1 MSKTSKAK
9 KTATK
14 KTTKKPKKETKK
26 KATKPKKT
34 LAKKPTP
41 AKKPKKARSKKPK
54 KVPAKKPKT
63 TRAKKTPKTT
73 KTSVEVIEKH
83 MEKRLAKMR
92 NERRLPPKVLNE
104 LSTKIKEHALTKKE
118 FDEICDNVIASYEMS
133 LVEPGE
139 AVGTVAAQSIG
150 EPGTQMTLRTFHYA
164 GVAELSVTQGLPRL
178 IEIVDARNNPS
189 TPTMKIHLAQEIAGD
204 RNEAK
209 RIARDIEMVLVE
221 SVASNVSIDLLR
233 QAIDIRLDP
242 ELMED
247 KGLTVESVAEAI
259 QAKIKA
265 KGEVETGNN
274 VIFVYPAND
283 TLADLQRLS
292 EKIREVRV
300 KGINDVTHVVIRKES
315 GGYVLHTEGSN
326 LQDALEIEGIDSHK
340 VYTNNL
346 REIYQVLGIE
356 ATRNAIIKEAMSV
369 LNEQGMDVD
378 VRHIILVAD
387 MMTADGAIRQIG
399 RHGISGSKNSALA
412 RAAFEVTIKHL
423 LGAGIAGTKDPLRG
437 ITENVIL
444 GQLIPLGTGSIDLLM
459 TPSRSSKR
467 KK

>member
-1 MSKTSKAK
+1 MSKSTKSKKPTTKSTTSTKPKAKPKATGKIIEKTLSTKKPSAK
-9 KTATK
+9 KTTTATAIV
-14 KTTKKPKKETKK
+14 TTS
-26 KATKPKKT
+26 A
-34 LAKKPTP
+34 
-41 AKKPKKARSKKPK
+41 
-54 KVPAKKPKT
+54 
-63 TRAKKTPKTT
+63 
-73 KTSVEVIEKH
+73 IDKH
-83 MEKRLAKMR
+83 MEKRFEKMR
-92 NERRLPPKVLNE
+92 EERRLPPKVMDE
-104 LSTKIKEHALTKKE
+104 LVTKVSNLGITKKE
-118 FDEICDNVIASYEMS
+118 FDDICDNVIDSYERS

-189 TPTMKIHLAQEIAGD
+189 TPTMKIYLDSEIASD
-204 RNEAK
+204 RNDAR

-242 ELMED
+242 ELMDD
-247 KGLTVESVAEAI
+247 KGLTVDIVSEAI
-259 QAKIKA
+259 QEKIKG
-265 KGEVETGNN
+265 KGEVETGEN

-283 TLADLQRLS
+283 TLAELQRLS

-315 GGYVLHTEGSN
+315 EGYVLYTEGSN
-326 LQDALEIEGIDSHK
+326 LQAALEIEGVNPHK
-340 VYTNNL
+340 IYTNNL

-387 MMTADGAIRQIG
+387 MMTADGNIRQIG

-437 ITENVIL
+437 ITENVII

-459 TPSRSSKR
+459 NPHVPAP
-467 KK
+467 KKKVVKK

>member
-1 MSKTSKAK
+1 MSKSTI
-9 KTATK
+9 TA
-14 KTTKKPKKETKK
+14 
-26 KATKPKKT
+26 
-34 LAKKPTP
+34 
-41 AKKPKKARSKKPK
+41 
-54 KVPAKKPKT
+54 
-63 TRAKKTPKTT
+63 
-73 KTSVEVIEKH
+73 H
-83 MEKRLAKMR
+83 MEKRFSKLR
-92 NERRLPPKVLNE
+92 DEHRLPPKVLNE
-104 LSTKIKEHALTKKE
+104 LEEKVMDIGLTKKE
-118 FDEICDNVIASYEMS
+118 FDEICDNVIDSYERA

-178 IEIVDARNNPS
+178 IEIVDARKNPS
-189 TPTMKIHLAQEIAGD
+189 TPTMKIHLVDDIAED
-204 RNEAK
+204 RNAAK
-209 RIARDIEMVLVE
+209 RIARNIEMILVE
-221 SVASNVSIDLLR
+221 SVASNISIDLLR
-233 QAIDIRLDP
+233 QAIDIRFDA

-247 KGLTVESVAEAI
+247 KALTVEIIAEAI
-259 QAKIKA
+259 KAKIKA
-265 KGEVETGNN
+265 KGEVEIGENT
-274 VIFVYPAND
+274 IFVYPASE

-300 KGINDVTHVVIRKES
+300 KGIDDVTHVVIRKES
-315 GGYVLHTEGSN
+315 NRYVLYTEGSN
-326 LQDALEIEGIDSHK
+326 LQDALEIADVNPHK
-340 VYTNNL
+340 IYTNNL
-346 REIYQVLGIE
+346 KEIYQVLGIE
-356 ATRNAIIKEAMSV
+356 ATRNAIIQEAMSV

-459 TPSRSSKR
+459 NPQGSPR

>member
-1 MSKTSKAK
+1 MSKTTKE
-9 KTATK
+9 K
-14 KTTKKPKKETKK
+14 KTTVGDKKKPAVKSTDKKPRSS
-26 KATKPKKT
+26 KPK
-34 LAKKPTP
+34 A
-41 AKKPKKARSKKPK
+41 SKSPSSV
-54 KVPAKKPKT
+54 KVTAAADT
-63 TRAKKTPKTT
+63 TEIASSIDKN
-73 KTSVEVIEKH
+73 
-83 MEKRLAKMR
+83 MEKRFTKMR
-92 NERRLPPKVLNE
+92 DERRLPPKVMDE
-104 LSTKIKEHALTKKE
+104 LVSKVSTLGLTKKE
-118 FDEICDNVIASYEMS
+118 FDEICDNVIESYERS

-189 TPTMKIHLAQEIAGD
+189 TPTMKIYLDNKLATD
-204 RNEAK
+204 RNDAK

-247 KGLTVESVAEAI
+247 KALTVEIVSDAI
-259 QAKIKA
+259 QEKLKG
-265 KGEVETGNN
+265 KGEVEPGDN

-283 TLADLQRLS
+283 TLAELQRLS
-292 EKIREVRV
+292 EKIRDVRV

-315 GGYVLHTEGSN
+315 DGYVLYTEGSN
-326 LQDALEIEGIDSHK
+326 LQDALEVEGVNPHK
-340 VYTNNL
+340 IYTNNL
-346 REIYQVLGIE
+346 REIYQILGIE
-356 ATRNAIIKEAMSV
+356 ATRNAIIKEAMNV

-387 MMTADGAIRQIG
+387 MMTADGTISQIG

-444 GQLIPLGTGSIDLLM
+444 GQLIPLGTGAIDLLM
-459 TPSRSSKR
+459 NPQTPASGKL
-467 KK
+467 KKK

>member
-1 MSKTSKAK
+1 MSKTTKSKKTTTKAK
-9 KTATK
+9 KSTGTKTPNAKPKATK
-14 KTTKKPKKETKK
+14 KAKDTETKADPPQ
-26 KATKPKKT
+26 AT
-34 LAKKPTP
+34 PTT
-41 AKKPKKARSKKPK
+41 ATTTIDV
-54 KVPAKKPKT
+54 VPSIDKN
-63 TRAKKTPKTT
+63 
-73 KTSVEVIEKH
+73 
-83 MEKRLAKMR
+83 MEKRFAKMR
-92 NERRLPPKVLNE
+92 EERRLPPKVMDELVTKMSRLNV
-104 LSTKIKEHALTKKE
+104 TKKE
-118 FDEICDNVIASYEMS
+118 FDEICDNVIESYERS

-189 TPTMKIHLAQEIAGD
+189 TPTMKIYLDNKIASD
-204 RNEAK
+204 RNDAK

-221 SVASNVSIDLLR
+221 SVASNISIDLLR

-247 KGLTVESVAEAI
+247 KGLSVESVAEAI
-259 QAKIKA
+259 QEKLKG
-265 KGEVETGNN
+265 KGEVEPGDN

-283 TLADLQRLS
+283 TLAELQRLS
-292 EKIREVRV
+292 EKIRDFRV

-315 GGYVLHTEGSN
+315 DGYVLYTEGSN
-326 LQDALEIEGIDSHK
+326 LQDALEIDGVNPHK
-340 VYTNNL
+340 IYTNNL

-356 ATRNAIIKEAMSV
+356 ATRNAIIKEAMNV
-369 LNEQGMDVD
+369 LREQGMDVD
-378 VRHIILVAD
+378 IRHIVLVAD
-387 MMTADGAIRQIG
+387 MMTTDGSISQIG

-459 TPSRSSKR
+459 NPQAPASAKT

>member
-1 MSKTSKAK
+1 MSKSKKSTSKK
-9 KTATK
+9 KSTK
-14 KTTKKPKKETKK
+14 KTTTSKASKKTTTKQTRKTKTKK
-26 KATKPKKT
+26 TKD
-34 LAKKPTP
+34 
-41 AKKPKKARSKKPK
+41 S
-54 KVPAKKPKT
+54 
-63 TRAKKTPKTT
+63 
-73 KTSVEVIEKH
+73 IEDY
-83 MEKRLAKMR
+83 MQKRFEKMR
-92 NERRLPPKVLNE
+92 DERRLPASVMDELEAKTLKLNV
-104 LSTKIKEHALTKKE
+104 TKKE
-118 FDEICDNVIASYEMS
+118 FDEICDNIIESYERS

-189 TPTMKIHLAQEIAGD
+189 TPTMRIHLADEIAGD
-204 RNEAK
+204 RNAA
-209 RIARDIEMVLVE
+209 RDIARNIEMVLVE

-233 QAIDIRLDP
+233 QAIDIRLDS

-247 KGLTVESVAEAI
+247 KALTVEAVARAI
-259 QAKIKA
+259 DEKIKG
-265 KGEVETGNN
+265 KGEVEEGENN
-274 VIFVYPAND
+274 IIVYPAND
-283 TLADLQRLS
+283 TLAELQRLS

-300 KGINDVTHVVIRKES
+300 KGISDVTHVVIRKEGDS
-315 GGYVLHTEGSN
+315 YVLYTEGSN
-326 LQDALEIEGIDSHK
+326 LQDGLEVEGLNPHRI
-340 VYTNNL
+340 YTNNL
-346 REIYQVLGIE
+346 REIHQVLGIE

-387 MMTADGAIRQIG
+387 MMTGDGSIRQIG

-423 LGAGIAGTKDPLRG
+423 LGAGIAGTRDPLKG

-459 TPSRSSKR
+459 NPQASVSKKR

>member
-1 MSKTSKAK
+1 MSKSTKKKTSKKTAKTSKAK
-9 KTATK
+9 TTSKKPAAKEPATK
-14 KTTKKPKKETKK
+14 KR
-26 KATKPKKT
+26 A
-34 LAKKPTP
+34 AKKP
-41 AKKPKKARSKKPK
+41 AE
-54 KVPAKKPKT
+54 
-63 TRAKKTPKTT
+63 KKTSSDT
-73 KTSVEVIEKH
+73 IEKH
-83 MEKRLAKMR
+83 MEKRFAKIR
-92 NERRLPPKVLNE
+92 DERRLPPKVLLE
-104 LSTKIKEHALTKKE
+104 LEAKIREHDVSKKE

-189 TPTMKIHLAQEIAGD
+189 TPTMKIHLSQDIAAD
-204 RNEAK
+204 RNEARK
-209 RIARDIEMVLVE
+209 IARDIEMVIVE

-247 KGLTVESVAEAI
+247 KALTVKDVAEAI
-259 QAKIKA
+259 QTKIKT
-265 KGEVETGNN
+265 KGEVEEGDN

-300 KGINDVTHVVIRKES
+300 KGINDVTHVVIRKEPS
-315 GGYVLHTEGSN
+315 GYVLYTEGSN
-326 LQDALEIEGIDSHK
+326 LEDALEIEGIDPNK

-346 REIYQVLGIE
+346 KEINQVLGIE
-356 ATRNAIIKEAMSV
+356 ATRNAIIQEAMSV

-387 MMTADGAIRQIG
+387 MMTADGTIRQIG

-412 RAAFEVTIKHL
+412 RASFEVTIKHL

-444 GQLIPLGTGSIDLLM
+444 GQLIPLGTGAIDLLM
-459 TPSRSSKR
+459 SPQPVKG
-467 KK
+467 KKK

>member
-1 MSKTSKAK
+1 MSKTTKSTKTTAKAK
-9 KTATK
+9 KSTG
-14 KTTKKPKKETKK
+14 
-26 KATKPKKT
+26 
-34 LAKKPTP
+34 
-41 AKKPKKARSKKPK
+41 
-54 KVPAKKPKT
+54 
-63 TRAKKTPKTT
+63 T
-73 KTSVEVIEKH
+73 KTSSVKPKATRKAKGTKEKADTPKATPTITAETIDVVPSIDKN
-83 MEKRLAKMR
+83 MEKRFAKMR
-92 NERRLPPKVLNE
+92 EERRLPPKVMDE
-104 LSTKIKEHALTKKE
+104 LVTKISRLNVTKKE
-118 FDEICDNVIASYEMS
+118 FDEICDNVIESYERS

-189 TPTMKIHLAQEIAGD
+189 TPTMKIHLDNKIASD
-204 RNEAK
+204 RNDAK

-221 SVASNVSIDLLR
+221 SVASNISIDLLR

-247 KGLTVESVAEAI
+247 KGLSVESVAEAI
-259 QAKIKA
+259 QEKLKG
-265 KGEVETGNN
+265 KGEVEPGDN

-283 TLADLQRLS
+283 TLAELQRLS
-292 EKIREVRV
+292 EKIRDFRV
-300 KGINDVTHVVIRKES
+300 KGINDVTHVVIRKEPD
-315 GGYVLHTEGSN
+315 GYVLYTEGSN
-326 LQDALEIEGIDSHK
+326 LQDALEIDGVNPHK
-340 VYTNNL
+340 IYTNNL

-356 ATRNAIIKEAMSV
+356 ATRNAIIKEAMNV
-369 LNEQGMDVD
+369 LREQGMDVD
-378 VRHIILVAD
+378 IRHIVLVAD
-387 MMTADGAIRQIG
+387 MMTTDGSISQIG

-459 TPSRSSKR
+459 NPQAPASGKT

>member
-1 MSKTSKAK
+1 MSKKPTKKSTATKKKAAPKKTTTKKTTAKKPPAK

-14 KTTKKPKKETKK
+14 KPATKKP
-26 KATKPKKT
+26 AA
-34 LAKKPTP
+34 AKKP
-41 AKKPKKARSKKPK
+41 
-54 KVPAKKPKT
+54 V
-63 TRAKKTPKTT
+63 T
-73 KTSVEVIEKH
+73 KEVGGAIAKH
-83 MEKRLAKMR
+83 MEKRFLNIR
-92 NERRLPPKVLNE
+92 DERRLPPSVLEELQTKVSSLD
-104 LSTKIKEHALTKKE
+104 ITKKE
-118 FDEICDNVIASYEMS
+118 FDTICDNVIDSYERS

-189 TPTMKIHLAQEIAGD
+189 TPTMKIHMIGEQAGD

-209 RIARDIEMVLVE
+209 AIARNIEMVLVE

-233 QAIDIRLDP
+233 QAIDIRFDP

-247 KGLTVESVAEAI
+247 KGLTVGAVAEAI
-259 QAKIKA
+259 QEKIKA
-265 KGEVETGNN
+265 KGEVEPGENT
-274 VIFVYPAND
+274 IFVYPANES
-283 TLADLQRLS
+283 LAELQKLS

-315 GGYVLHTEGSN
+315 DGYVLYTEGSN
-326 LQDALEIEGIDSHK
+326 LEDALEIAGVNPHK
-340 VYTNNL
+340 IYTNNL
-346 REIYQVLGIE
+346 REIFQVLGIE
-356 ATRNAIIKEAMSV
+356 ATRNAIIQEAMSV

-387 MMTADGAIRQIG
+387 MMTADGTIRQIG

-423 LGAGIAGTKDPLRG
+423 LGAGIAGTRDPLRG

-444 GQLIPLGTGSIDLLM
+444 GQLIPLGTGAIDLLM
-459 TPSRSSKR
+459 NPQAPAVTKR
-467 KK
+467 KKKK

>member
-1 MSKTSKAK
+1 LVKEEWINGGLEMSKDTAK
-9 KTATK
+9 KGKTSTK
-14 KTTKKPKKETKK
+14 KTTSKKASTKQETKAKQAKPKSTTIVTKK
-26 KATKPKKT
+26 
-34 LAKKPTP
+34 
-41 AKKPKKARSKKPK
+41 S
-54 KVPAKKPKT
+54 
-63 TRAKKTPKTT
+63 TT
-73 KTSVEVIEKH
+73 KDATTTIAKH
-83 MEKRLAKMR
+83 MEKRFETIR
-92 NERRLPPKVLNE
+92 EERRLPPSVLEE
-104 LSTKIKEHALTKKE
+104 LQAKTSNLDITKKE
-118 FDEICDNVIASYEMS
+118 FDAICDNVIESYERS

-189 TPTMKIHLAQEIAGD
+189 TPTMKIHLREDLSGD
-204 RNEAK
+204 RNVA
-209 RIARDIEMVLVE
+209 RSIARNIEMVLVE

-233 QAIDIRLDP
+233 QAIDIRFDP

-247 KGLTVESVAEAI
+247 KDLTVAAVAEAI
-259 QAKIKA
+259 QEKIKG
-265 KGEVETGNN
+265 KGEVEPGDNT
-274 VIFVYPAND
+274 IFVYPANES
-283 TLADLQRLS
+283 LAELQKLS

-315 GGYVLHTEGSN
+315 DGYVLYTEGSN
-326 LQDALEIEGIDSHK
+326 LEDALEVEGVNPHRI
-340 VYTNNL
+340 YTNNL
-346 REIYQVLGIE
+346 REIFQVLGIE
-356 ATRNAIIKEAMSV
+356 ATRNAIIQEAMNV

-387 MMTADGAIRQIG
+387 MMTADGTIRQIG

-423 LGAGIAGTKDPLRG
+423 LGAGIAGTRDPLRG

-444 GQLIPLGTGSIDLLM
+444 GQLIPLGTGAIDLLM
-459 TPSRSSKR
+459 NPQFPTA
-467 KK
+467 KKKTKK

>member
-1 MSKTSKAK
+1 MSKKSTTKKSTKTTKSKAASDKTKSKKTRTTSK
-9 KTATK
+9 KTTKAATK
-14 KTTKKPKKETKK
+14 KTASKDSIESYMDKRFET
-26 KATKPKKT
+26 
-34 LAKKPTP
+34 
-41 AKKPKKARSKKPK
+41 
-54 KVPAKKPKT
+54 
-63 TRAKKTPKTT
+63 
-73 KTSVEVIEKH
+73 
-83 MEKRLAKMR
+83 MR
-92 NERRLPPKVLNE
+92 NERRLPASVMNE
-104 LSTKIKEHALTKKE
+104 LEEKIRKFGVTKKE
-118 FDEICDNVIASYEMS
+118 FDDICDNVIESYERS

-189 TPTMKIHLAQEIAGD
+189 TPTMKIHLADEVAAD
-204 RNEAK
+204 RNKA
-209 RIARDIEMVLVE
+209 RDIARNIEMVLVE

-242 ELMED
+242 ELMDD
-247 KGLTVESVAEAI
+247 KALTVESVARAI
-259 QAKIKA
+259 EEKIKG
-265 KGEVETGNN
+265 KGEVEEGDNS
-274 VIFVYPAND
+274 IIVYPAND
-283 TLADLQRLS
+283 TLAELQRLS

-300 KGINDVTHVVIRKES
+300 KGISDVTHVVIRKEGDS
-315 GGYVLHTEGSN
+315 YVLYTEGSN
-326 LQDALEIEGIDSHK
+326 LQDGLEVGGLNPHRI
-340 VYTNNL
+340 YTNNL

-356 ATRNAIIKEAMSV
+356 ATRNAIIKEAMNV

-423 LGAGIAGTKDPLRG
+423 LGAGIAGTRDPLKG

-459 TPSRSSKR
+459 NPQARSSKKR

>member
-1 MSKTSKAK
+1 MSKKPTK
-9 KTATK
+9 KSTATK
-14 KTTKKPKKETKK
+14 KMTTTKK
-26 KATKPKKT
+26 AAPKKT
-34 LAKKPTP
+34 TPKKTTTKKTAAKKST
-41 AKKPKKARSKKPK
+41 AA
-54 KVPAKKPKT
+54 KPKT
-63 TRAKKTPKTT
+63 TTAKKPVVK
-73 KTSVEVIEKH
+73 EVSSAIVKH
-83 MEKRLAKMR
+83 MEKRFENIR
-92 NERRLPPKVLNE
+92 NERRLPPSVLEE
-104 LSTKIKEHALTKKE
+104 LQTKLSNLDITKKE
-118 FDEICDNVIASYEMS
+118 FDTICDNVIDSYERS

-189 TPTMKIHLAQEIAGD
+189 TPTMKIHMIDELAGD

-209 RIARDIEMVLVE
+209 AIARNIEMVLVE

-233 QAIDIRLDP
+233 QAIDIRFDP

-247 KGLTVESVAEAI
+247 KGLTVEAVAEAI
-259 QAKIKA
+259 QEKIKA
-265 KGEVETGNN
+265 KGEVEPGENT
-274 VIFVYPAND
+274 IFVYPANES
-283 TLADLQRLS
+283 LAELQKLS

-315 GGYVLHTEGSN
+315 DRYVMYTEGSN
-326 LQDALEIEGIDSHK
+326 LQDALEIAGVNPHK
-340 VYTNNL
+340 IYTNNL
-346 REIYQVLGIE
+346 REIFQVLGVE
-356 ATRNAIIKEAMSV
+356 ATRNAIIQEAMSV

-387 MMTADGAIRQIG
+387 MMTADGTIRQIG
-399 RHGISGSKNSALA
+399 RHGISGTKNSALA

-423 LGAGIAGTKDPLRG
+423 LGAGIAGTRDPLRG

-444 GQLIPLGTGSIDLLM
+444 GQLIPLGTGAIDLLM
-459 TPSRSSKR
+459 NPQATAIT
-467 KK
+467 KKKKK

>member
-1 MSKTSKAK
+1 
-9 KTATK
+9 
-14 KTTKKPKKETKK
+14 
-26 KATKPKKT
+26 
-34 LAKKPTP
+34 
-41 AKKPKKARSKKPK
+41 
-54 KVPAKKPKT
+54 
-63 TRAKKTPKTT
+63 
-73 KTSVEVIEKH
+73 
-83 MEKRLAKMR
+83 
-92 NERRLPPKVLNE
+92 
-104 LSTKIKEHALTKKE
+104 
-118 FDEICDNVIASYEMS
+118 
-133 LVEPGE
+133 
-139 AVGTVAAQSIG
+139 
-150 EPGTQMTLRTFHYA
+150 MTL
-164 GVAELSVTQGLPRL
+164 E
-178 IEIVDARNNPS
+178 
-189 TPTMKIHLAQEIAGD
+189 
-204 RNEAK
+204 
-209 RIARDIEMVLVE
+209 E

-247 KGLTVESVAEAI
+247 KGLTVEAVALAI
-259 QAKIKA
+259 EEKIKG
-265 KGEVETGNN
+265 KGEVEPGEN

-283 TLADLQRLS
+283 TLAELQRLS

-300 KGINDVTHVVIRKES
+300 KGINDVTHVVIRKEAD
-315 GGYVLHTEGSN
+315 GYILYTEGSN
-326 LQDALEIEGIDSHK
+326 LQDALEVEGVNPHRI
-340 VYTNNL
+340 YTNNL

-387 MMTADGAIRQIG
+387 MMTADGNIRQIG

-459 TPSRSSKR
+459 NPHVPIIQT
-467 KK
+467 KKKK

>member
-1 MSKTSKAK
+1 MSKST
-9 KTATK
+9 
-14 KTTKKPKKETKK
+14 
-26 KATKPKKT
+26 
-34 LAKKPTP
+34 
-41 AKKPKKARSKKPK
+41 
-54 KVPAKKPKT
+54 
-63 TRAKKTPKTT
+63 
-73 KTSVEVIEKH
+73 VIAH
-83 MEKRLAKMR
+83 MEKRFSKLR
-92 NERRLPPKVLNE
+92 DEHRLPPKVLNE
-104 LSTKIKEHALTKKE
+104 LEEKVTDIGLTKKE
-118 FDEICDNVIASYEMS
+118 FDEICDNVIDSYERA

-178 IEIVDARNNPS
+178 IEIVDARKNPS
-189 TPTMKIHLAQEIAGD
+189 TPTMKIHLADNIAED
-204 RNEAK
+204 RNAAK
-209 RIARDIEMVLVE
+209 RIARDIEMILVE
-221 SVASNVSIDLLR
+221 SVASNISIDLLR
-233 QAIDIRLDP
+233 QAIDIRFDP

-247 KGLTVESVAEAI
+247 KALTVEIIAEAI
-259 QAKIKA
+259 KAKIKA
-265 KGEVETGNN
+265 KGEVESGDNT
-274 VIFVYPAND
+274 IFVYPTGE

-300 KGINDVTHVVIRKES
+300 KGIDDVTHVVIRKES
-315 GGYVLHTEGSN
+315 DRYVLYTEGSN
-326 LQDALEIEGIDSHK
+326 LQDALEIADVNPHK
-340 VYTNNL
+340 IYTNNL
-346 REIYQVLGIE
+346 KEIYQVLGIE
-356 ATRNAIIKEAMSV
+356 ATRNAIIQEAMSV

-423 LGAGIAGTKDPLRG
+423 LGAGIAGTKDPLKG

-459 TPSRSSKR
+459 NPQGSLSK
-467 KK
+467 K

>member
-1 MSKTSKAK
+1 MSKSTV
-9 KTATK
+9 TA
-14 KTTKKPKKETKK
+14 
-26 KATKPKKT
+26 
-34 LAKKPTP
+34 
-41 AKKPKKARSKKPK
+41 
-54 KVPAKKPKT
+54 
-63 TRAKKTPKTT
+63 
-73 KTSVEVIEKH
+73 H
-83 MEKRLAKMR
+83 MEKRFSKLR
-92 NERRLPPKVLNE
+92 DEHRLPPKVLDE
-104 LSTKIKEHALTKKE
+104 LEEKVMDIGLTKKE
-118 FDEICDNVIASYEMS
+118 FDEICDNVIDSYERA

-178 IEIVDARNNPS
+178 IEIVDARKNPS
-189 TPTMKIHLAQEIAGD
+189 TPTMKIHLVDAIAED
-204 RNEAK
+204 RNAAK
-209 RIARDIEMVLVE
+209 RIARNIEMILVE
-221 SVASNVSIDLLR
+221 SVASNISIDLLR
-233 QAIDIRLDP
+233 QAIDIRFDA

-247 KGLTVESVAEAI
+247 KALTVEIIAEAI
-259 QAKIKA
+259 KAKIKA
-265 KGEVETGNN
+265 KGEVEIGENT
-274 VIFVYPAND
+274 IFVYPASE

-300 KGINDVTHVVIRKES
+300 KGIDDVTHVVIRKES
-315 GGYVLHTEGSN
+315 NRYVLYTEGSN
-326 LQDALEIEGIDSHK
+326 LQDALEIADVNPHK
-340 VYTNNL
+340 IYTNNL
-346 REIYQVLGIE
+346 KEIYQVLGIE
-356 ATRNAIIKEAMSV
+356 ATRNAIIQEAMSV

-459 TPSRSSKR
+459 NPQGSPS

>member
-1 MSKTSKAK
+1 
-9 KTATK
+9 
-14 KTTKKPKKETKK
+14 
-26 KATKPKKT
+26 
-34 LAKKPTP
+34 
-41 AKKPKKARSKKPK
+41 
-54 KVPAKKPKT
+54 
-63 TRAKKTPKTT
+63 
-73 KTSVEVIEKH
+73 
-83 MEKRLAKMR
+83 MEKRLAEMKE
-92 NERRLPPKVLNE
+92 ERRLPPKVMSE
-104 LSTKIKEHALTKKE
+104 LETKLKNLTFSKKE
-118 FDEICDNVIASYEMS
+118 FDEICDTVIESYERA

-189 TPTMKIHLAQEIAGD
+189 TPTMRIELAADMAND
-204 RNEAK
+204 RNQA
-209 RIARDIEMVLVE
+209 RQIARNIEMVLVE

-242 ELMED
+242 ELMDD
-247 KGLTVESVAEAI
+247 KGLTTDEVAHSI
-259 QAKIKA
+259 QDKIKA
-265 KGEVETGNN
+265 KGEVEASEN
-274 VIFVYPAND
+274 VIFVYPANE
-283 TLADLQRLS
+283 TLAELQRLS
-292 EKIREVRV
+292 EKIRDVRV
-300 KGINDVTHVVIRKES
+300 KGINSITHVVIRKEAE
-315 GGYVLHTEGSN
+315 GYVLYTEGSN
-326 LQDALEIEGIDSHK
+326 LQDALEVEGINPDK

-346 REIYQVLGIE
+346 REIFEVLGIE
-356 ATRNAIIKEAMSV
+356 ATRNAIIREAMNV

-387 MMTADGAIRQIG
+387 MMTADGSIRQIG

-459 TPSRSSKR
+459 NPQGMSAKR
-467 KK
+467 R

>member
-1 MSKTSKAK
+1 MS
-9 KTATK
+9 K
-14 KTTKKPKKETKK
+14 KTTKKSTATKK
-26 KATKPKKT
+26 KAAKKKPVAKKT
-34 LAKKPTP
+34 TTKKAPAKKATAAAKKPTTKKP
-41 AKKPKKARSKKPK
+41 AAKKAATKKPAAK
-54 KVPAKKPKT
+54 EPAVS
-63 TRAKKTPKTT
+63 AAI
-73 KTSVEVIEKH
+73 VKH
-83 MEKRLAKMR
+83 MEKRFDKMR
-92 NERRLPPKVLNE
+92 EERRLPPSVMEELVTKVTSLE
-104 LSTKIKEHALTKKE
+104 ITKKE
-118 FDEICDNVIASYEMS
+118 FDSICDNVIESYERS

-189 TPTMKIHLAQEIAGD
+189 TPTMKIHLVEEFAQE
-204 RNEAK
+204 RNVAK
-209 RIARDIEMVLVE
+209 DIARNIEMVLVE

-233 QAIDIRLDP
+233 QAIDIRFDP

-247 KGLTVESVAEAI
+247 KGLKVEDIAEAI

-265 KGEVETGNN
+265 KGEVEAADNT
-274 VIFVYPAND
+274 IFVYPANE

-300 KGINDVTHVVIRKES
+300 KGINNVTHVVIRKES
-315 GGYVLHTEGSN
+315 DGYVLYTEGSN
-326 LQDALEIEGIDSHK
+326 LEDALEIEGVNPHK
-340 VYTNNL
+340 IYTNNL
-346 REIYQVLGIE
+346 REIFQVLGIE
-356 ATRNAIIKEAMSV
+356 ATRNAIIQEAMNV

-387 MMTADGAIRQIG
+387 MMTADGTIRQIG

-423 LGAGIAGTKDPLRG
+423 LGAGIAGTRDPLRG

-444 GQLIPLGTGSIDLLM
+444 GQLIPLGTGAIDLLM
-459 TPSRSSKR
+459 NPQFTSTKKR
-467 KK
+467 KTKKKK

>member
-1 MSKTSKAK
+1 MSKTTKEK
-9 KTATK
+9 KTAAEDK
-14 KTTKKPKKETKK
+14 KSKAAKSTEKKPRAT
-26 KATKPKKT
+26 KATKATK
-34 LAKKPTP
+34 AKAKESTP
-41 AKKPKKARSKKPK
+41 S
-54 KVPAKKPKT
+54 
-63 TRAKKTPKTT
+63 T
-73 KTSVEVIEKH
+73 KTAVTTSTAEVASSIDKN
-83 MEKRLAKMR
+83 MEKRFIKMR
-92 NERRLPPKVLNE
+92 EERRLPPKVMDE
-104 LSTKIKEHALTKKE
+104 LVSKISTLDITKKE
-118 FDEICDNVIASYEMS
+118 FDEICDNVIESYERS

-189 TPTMKIHLAQEIAGD
+189 TPTMKIYLDNKIASD
-204 RNEAK
+204 RNDAK

-247 KGLTVESVAEAI
+247 KGLTVEIVSNAI
-259 QAKIKA
+259 QEKLKG
-265 KGEVETGNN
+265 KGEVEPGDN

-283 TLADLQRLS
+283 TLAELQRLS
-292 EKIREVRV
+292 EKIRDVRV

-315 GGYVLHTEGSN
+315 DGYVLYTEGSN
-326 LQDALEIEGIDSHK
+326 LQDALEVNGVNPHK
-340 VYTNNL
+340 IYTNNL

-356 ATRNAIIKEAMSV
+356 ATRNAIIKEAMNV

-387 MMTADGAIRQIG
+387 MMTADGNISQIG

-444 GQLIPLGTGSIDLLM
+444 GQLIPLGTGAIDLLM
-459 TPSRSSKR
+459 NPQAPASSKS
-467 KK
+467 KKKK

>member
-1 MSKTSKAK
+1 MSKSTK
-9 KTATK
+9 TK
-14 KTTKKPKKETKK
+14 KTTTKSKKAESKETK
-26 KATKPKKT
+26 TKKT
-34 LAKKPTP
+34 
-41 AKKPKKARSKKPK
+41 
-54 KVPAKKPKT
+54 
-63 TRAKKTPKTT
+63 TT
-73 KTSVEVIEKH
+73 KTSVKTTSAKATSSPIDKY
-83 MEKRLAKMR
+83 MEKRFEKMR
-92 NERRLPPKVLNE
+92 EERRLPPRVMDELVTKVSSLD
-104 LSTKIKEHALTKKE
+104 ITKKE
-118 FDEICDNVIASYEMS
+118 FDDICDNVVDSYERS

-189 TPTMKIHLAQEIAGD
+189 TPTMKIYLDNEIASD
-204 RNEAK
+204 RNDAR

-247 KGLTVESVAEAI
+247 KGLTVDTVATAI
-259 QAKIKA
+259 DEKIKG
-265 KGEVETGNN
+265 KGEVEPGDN

-283 TLADLQRLS
+283 TLAELQRLS

-300 KGINDVTHVVIRKES
+300 KGINDVTHVVIRKEPD
-315 GGYVLHTEGSN
+315 GYVLYTEGSN
-326 LQDALEIEGIDSHK
+326 LQDALEIEGVNPHK
-340 VYTNNL
+340 IYTNNL

-356 ATRNAIIKEAMSV
+356 ATRNAIIQEAMSV

-387 MMTADGAIRQIG
+387 MMTADGNIRQIG

-459 TPSRSSKR
+459 NPNTPTPKT
-467 KK
+467 KKKKTS

>member
-1 MSKTSKAK
+1 
-9 KTATK
+9 
-14 KTTKKPKKETKK
+14 
-26 KATKPKKT
+26 
-34 LAKKPTP
+34 
-41 AKKPKKARSKKPK
+41 
-54 KVPAKKPKT
+54 
-63 TRAKKTPKTT
+63 
-73 KTSVEVIEKH
+73 
-83 MEKRLAKMR
+83 MR
-92 NERRLPPKVLNE
+92 EERRLPPRVMEELVTKVTNLG
-104 LSTKIKEHALTKKE
+104 ITKKQ
-118 FDEICDNVIASYEMS
+118 FDDICDNVIDSYERS

-189 TPTMKIHLAQEIAGD
+189 TPTMKIYLDTDIASN
-204 RNEAK
+204 RNDAR

-247 KGLTVESVAEAI
+247 KGLTVETVAAAI
-259 QAKIKA
+259 DEKIKG
-265 KGEVETGNN
+265 KGEVEPGEN

-283 TLADLQRLS
+283 TLAELQRLS

-315 GGYVLHTEGSN
+315 DGYILYTEGSN
-326 LQDALEIEGIDSHK
+326 LQDALEIEGVNPHK
-340 VYTNNL
+340 IYTNNL

-356 ATRNAIIKEAMSV
+356 ATRNAIIQEAMNV

-387 MMTADGAIRQIG
+387 MMTADGNIRQIG

-444 GQLIPLGTGSIDLLM
+444 GQLIPLGTGSVSLLQDHGRGLLQ
-459 TPSRSSKR
+459 TKKR
-467 KK
+467 KKAA

>member
-1 MSKTSKAK
+1 MSKSTV
-9 KTATK
+9 TA
-14 KTTKKPKKETKK
+14 
-26 KATKPKKT
+26 
-34 LAKKPTP
+34 
-41 AKKPKKARSKKPK
+41 
-54 KVPAKKPKT
+54 
-63 TRAKKTPKTT
+63 
-73 KTSVEVIEKH
+73 H
-83 MEKRLAKMR
+83 MEKRFSKLR
-92 NERRLPPKVLNE
+92 DEHRLPPKVLDE
-104 LSTKIKEHALTKKE
+104 LEEKVMNIGLTKKE
-118 FDEICDNVIASYEMS
+118 FDEICDNVVDSYERS

-178 IEIVDARNNPS
+178 IEIVDARKNPS
-189 TPTMKIHLAQEIAGD
+189 TPTMKIHLVDAIAED
-204 RNEAK
+204 RNAAK
-209 RIARDIEMVLVE
+209 RIARNIEMILVE
-221 SVASNVSIDLLR
+221 SVASNISIDLLR
-233 QAIDIRLDP
+233 QAIDIRFDA

-247 KGLTVESVAEAI
+247 KALTVEIIAEAI
-259 QAKIKA
+259 KAKIKA
-265 KGEVETGNN
+265 KGEVEIGENT
-274 VIFVYPAND
+274 IFVYPASE

-300 KGINDVTHVVIRKES
+300 KGIDDITHVVIRKES
-315 GGYVLHTEGSN
+315 NRYVLYTEGSN
-326 LQDALEIEGIDSHK
+326 LQDALEIADVNPHK
-340 VYTNNL
+340 IYTNNL
-346 REIYQVLGIE
+346 KEIYKVLGIE
-356 ATRNAIIKEAMSV
+356 ATRNAIIQEAMSV

-423 LGAGIAGTKDPLRG
+423 LGAGIAGTKDPLKG

-459 TPSRSSKR
+459 NPQGSPS

>member
-1 MSKTSKAK
+1 MSKSTKSKKSTTKSTTSVKPKAK
-9 KTATK
+9 PKATGTKSK
-14 KTTKKPKKETKK
+14 KTTSTKK
-26 KATKPKKT
+26 AS
-34 LAKKPTP
+34 A
-41 AKKPKKARSKKPK
+41 A
-54 KVPAKKPKT
+54 
-63 TRAKKTPKTT
+63 KTT
-73 KTSVEVIEKH
+73 KATAKTTTSAIQKY
-83 MEKRLAKMR
+83 MEKRFDTMR
-92 NERRLPPKVLNE
+92 EERRLPPKVMEE
-104 LSTKIKEHALTKKE
+104 LVTKVGDLAIIRKE
-118 FDEICDNVIASYEMS
+118 FDDICDNVIDSYERS

-189 TPTMKIHLAQEIAGD
+189 TPTMKIFLNTDIAGD
-204 RNEAK
+204 KNDAR

-233 QAIDIRLDP
+233 QAIDIRFDP

-247 KGLTVESVAEAI
+247 KGLTVEAVALAI
-259 QAKIKA
+259 EEKIKG
-265 KGEVETGNN
+265 KGEVESGEN

-283 TLADLQRLS
+283 TLAELQRLS

-315 GGYVLHTEGSN
+315 EGYILYTEGSN
-326 LQDALEIEGIDSHK
+326 LQDALEIEGVNPHK
-340 VYTNNL
+340 IYTNNL

-387 MMTADGAIRQIG
+387 MMTADGNIRQIG

-459 TPSRSSKR
+459 NPHVPAPKKKR
-467 KK
+467 ATKKS

>member
-1 MSKTSKAK
+1 MSKSTKSKKSTAKSAKPKAKPKAKAKAKPKAKATKTAK
-9 KTATK
+9 KTS
-14 KTTKKPKKETKK
+14 TKKPSAKET
-26 KATKPKKT
+26 TT
-34 LAKKPTP
+34 T
-41 AKKPKKARSKKPK
+41 ST
-54 KVPAKKPKT
+54 KT
-63 TRAKKTPKTT
+63 T
-73 KTSVEVIEKH
+73 TSAIEKH
-83 MEKRLAKMR
+83 KEKRFEKMR
-92 NERRLPPKVLNE
+92 EERRLPPRVMEELVSKVGTLD
-104 LSTKIKEHALTKKE
+104 ITKKE
-118 FDEICDNVIASYEMS
+118 FDSICDNVVDSYERS

-189 TPTMKIHLAQEIAGD
+189 TPTMKIFLDTELASD
-204 RNEAK
+204 RNDAR

-247 KGLTVESVAEAI
+247 KGLTVEAVATAI
-259 QAKIKA
+259 EEKIKG
-265 KGEVETGNN
+265 KGEVEPGEN

-283 TLADLQRLS
+283 TLAELQRLS

-300 KGINDVTHVVIRKES
+300 KGISDVTHVVIRKES
-315 GGYVLHTEGSN
+315 EGYILYTEGSN
-326 LQDALEIEGIDSHK
+326 LQDALEIDGVNPHK
-340 VYTNNL
+340 IYTNNL

-387 MMTADGAIRQIG
+387 MMTADGNIRQIG
-399 RHGISGSKNSALA
+399 RHGISGSQEQRPRK
-412 RAAFEVTIKHL
+412 
-423 LGAGIAGTKDPLRG
+423 
-437 ITENVIL
+437 
-444 GQLIPLGTGSIDLLM
+444 
-459 TPSRSSKR
+459 SSV
-467 KK
+467 

>member
-1 MSKTSKAK
+1 MSKEKKKATTKKSTKKSKTAAKKPAAK
-9 KTATK
+9 KTAK
-14 KTTKKPKKETKK
+14 KKP
-26 KATKPKKT
+26 A
-34 LAKKPTP
+34 AKKPA
-41 AKKPKKARSKKPK
+41 AKKRAEPKGSKKAATK
-54 KVPAKKPKT
+54 AKAT
-63 TRAKKTPKTT
+63 TDT
-73 KTSVEVIEKH
+73 IEKY
-83 MEKRLAKMR
+83 MEKRFAKMR
-92 NERRLPPKVLNE
+92 EERRLPPKVMLE
-104 LSTKIKEHALTKKE
+104 LESKIKEHDITKKE

-189 TPTMKIHLAQEIAGD
+189 TPTMKIHLNKDISGD
-204 RNEAK
+204 RNEARK
-209 RIARDIEMVLVE
+209 IARNIEMVIVE

-233 QAIDIRLDP
+233 QAIDIRLDS

-247 KGLTVESVAEAI
+247 KGLTVKDVAEAI
-259 QAKIKA
+259 QAKIKT
-265 KGEVETGNN
+265 KGEVEAGDG

-292 EKIREVRV
+292 EKIRDVRV
-300 KGINDVTHVVIRKES
+300 KGINDVTHVVIRKEPE
-315 GGYVLHTEGSN
+315 GYALYTEGSN
-326 LQDALEIEGIDSHK
+326 LQDALEIEGVNPHK
-340 VYTNNL
+340 VYANNL
-346 REIYQVLGIE
+346 KEINQVLGIE
-356 ATRNAIIKEAMSV
+356 ATRNAIIQEAMSV

-444 GQLIPLGTGSIDLLM
+444 GQLIPLGTGAIDLLM
-459 TPSRSSKR
+459 NPQPVGGRKR
-467 KK
+467 

>member
-1 MSKTSKAK
+1 MSKSTI
-9 KTATK
+9 TA
-14 KTTKKPKKETKK
+14 
-26 KATKPKKT
+26 
-34 LAKKPTP
+34 
-41 AKKPKKARSKKPK
+41 
-54 KVPAKKPKT
+54 
-63 TRAKKTPKTT
+63 
-73 KTSVEVIEKH
+73 H
-83 MEKRLAKMR
+83 MEKRFSKLR
-92 NERRLPPKVLNE
+92 DEHRLPPKVLDE
-104 LSTKIKEHALTKKE
+104 LEEKVMDIGLTKKE
-118 FDEICDNVIASYEMS
+118 FDEICDNVIDSYERA

-178 IEIVDARNNPS
+178 IEIVDARKNPS
-189 TPTMKIHLAQEIAGD
+189 TPTMKIHLVDAIAED
-204 RNEAK
+204 RNAAK
-209 RIARDIEMVLVE
+209 RIARNIEMILVE
-221 SVASNVSIDLLR
+221 SVASNISIDLLR
-233 QAIDIRLDP
+233 QAIDIRFDA

-247 KGLTVESVAEAI
+247 KALTVEIIAEAI
-259 QAKIKA
+259 KAKIKA
-265 KGEVETGNN
+265 KGEVEIGENT
-274 VIFVYPAND
+274 IFVYPASE

-300 KGINDVTHVVIRKES
+300 KGIDDITHVVIRKES
-315 GGYVLHTEGSN
+315 NRYVLYTEGSN
-326 LQDALEIEGIDSHK
+326 LQDALEIADVNPHK
-340 VYTNNL
+340 IYTNNL
-346 REIYQVLGIE
+346 KEIYQVLGIE
-356 ATRNAIIKEAMSV
+356 ATRNAIIQEAMSV

-459 TPSRSSKR
+459 NPQGSPR

>member
-1 MSKTSKAK
+1 MSKI
-9 KTATK
+9 TAT
-14 KTTKKPKKETKK
+14 
-26 KATKPKKT
+26 A
-34 LAKKPTP
+34 
-41 AKKPKKARSKKPK
+41 
-54 KVPAKKPKT
+54 
-63 TRAKKTPKTT
+63 
-73 KTSVEVIEKH
+73 H
-83 MEKRLAKMR
+83 MEKRFLKLR
-92 NERRLPPKVLNE
+92 DEHRLPPKVLDE
-104 LSTKIKEHALTKKE
+104 LEEKVTDIGLTKKE
-118 FDEICDNVIASYEMS
+118 FDEICDNVIDSYERA

-139 AVGTVAAQSIG
+139 AVGTIAAQSIG

-178 IEIVDARNNPS
+178 IEIVDARKNPS
-189 TPTMKIHLAQEIAGD
+189 TPTMKIYLADDIAED
-204 RNEAK
+204 RNAAK
-209 RIARDIEMVLVE
+209 RIARNIEMILVE
-221 SVASNVSIDLLR
+221 SVASNISIDLLR
-233 QAIDIRLDP
+233 QAIDIRFDP

-247 KGLTVESVAEAI
+247 KALTVEIIAEAI
-259 QAKIKA
+259 KAKIKA
-265 KGEVETGNN
+265 KGEVEAGDNT
-274 VIFVYPAND
+274 IFVYPTGE

-300 KGINDVTHVVIRKES
+300 KGIDDVTHVVIRKES
-315 GGYVLHTEGSN
+315 NRYVLYTEGSN
-326 LQDALEIEGIDSHK
+326 LQDALEIADVNPHK
-340 VYTNNL
+340 IYTNNL
-346 REIYQVLGIE
+346 KEIYQVLGIE
-356 ATRNAIIKEAMSV
+356 ATRNAIIQEAMNV

-423 LGAGIAGTKDPLRG
+423 LGAGIAGTKDPLKG

-459 TPSRSSKR
+459 NPQGSPS